1 MKWFSLSLF
10 SAAGQAERHG
20 GLRLPRDKP
29 GLPLAGEIRT
39 LALPA
44 RLIFPLL
51 DYRREVLSPLVQ
63 TGQHVRAG
71 QRLAPGVIASAS
83 GRIESIEPRAVIHPS
98 GKPAPCVV
106 LEPDTHQDS
115 APMLYEPLST
125 MTAERLDECG
135 VQGLGGAAFATARKL
150 KAIEQSGTEPDIL
163 LINAV
168 ECEPQIACDEA
179 LLMCEAAAVIDAIE
193 YLMRS
198 TQCRRCVL
206 AVENDKTAAIAA
218 IRLALQQHP
227 VELEPELQLVLLEP
241 VYPAGAER
249 SLIRRITGRS
259 MSAEQRPAELGI
271 LSINVATALAAHR
284 ACQGLPL
291 YSRIVTVSGVG
302 LPGPVN
308 VRVRFGTPVDE
319 VLRQCGYDHS
329 TGDHR
334 VRANGP
340 LSGFDLPSLQA
351 PVTAST
357 NSLGI
362 HPRQAVQEP
371 QPCIRCGACEEVCPE
386 QLLPQQLY
394 WYAQADDLPGCQRFG
409 MDSCI
414 TCGCCD
420 LVCPSSI
427 PLTQAFRHARDAQ
440 REHEHQAYMALLSQ
454 QRYHAREQ
462 RLADRAAAREER
474 RRQAKASL
482 STSKDPIADALARAR
497 KRRKPR
503 AQTNDR
509 TSSTPG
515 ADEQSVSDNTRSDAQ
530 HTPSDKQDS

>member
-1 MKWFSLSLF
+1 MKWFPLSLLCA
-10 SAAGQAERHG
+10 SGQAQLHG

-29 GLPLAGEIRT
+29 GLPVNGEIRE

-44 RLIFPLL
+44 RLMLPLL
-51 DYRREVLSPLVQ
+51 DYRREALIPRVK
-63 TGQHVRAG
+63 AG
-71 QRLAPGVIASAS
+71 QWVGAGQSLAPGVIAPAS
-83 GRIESIEPRAVIHPS
+83 GRVASIEPRPVIHPS
-98 GKPAPCVV
+98 GMHAPCIV
-106 LEPDTHQDS
+106 LEPDTEQPDE
-115 APMLYEPLST
+115 ARLYEPLPT
-125 MTAERLDECG
+125 MTAERLDKCG
-135 VQGLGGAAFATARKL
+135 VQGLGGAAFATADKL
-150 KAIEQSGTEPDIL
+150 KAIEHSANEPRIL

-179 LLMCEAAAVIDAIE
+179 LLMCDATAVIKAIGF
-193 YLMRS
+193 LMDS
-198 TQCRRCVL
+198 TQCQRCVL

-218 IRLALQQHP
+218 IRQALQRHP
-227 VELEPELQLVLLEP
+227 VALELVLLEP

-259 MSAEQRPAELGI
+259 MNAEQRPAELGI

-284 ACQGLPL
+284 ACQGFPL

-302 LPGPVN
+302 LPEPVN

-319 VLRQCGYDHS
+319 VLRQCGYQDS
-329 TGDHR
+329 VMEHR

-362 HPRQAVQEP
+362 QPVQATPPP

-394 WYAQADDLPGCQRFG
+394 WYARADDLSGCQRFG
-409 MDSCI
+409 LDSCI

-427 PLTQAFRHARDAQ
+427 PLTQSFRHARDAQ
-440 REHEHQAYMALLSQ
+440 REHERQEHMALLSQ
-454 QRYHAREQ
+454 QRFQAREQ
-462 RLADRAAAREER
+462 RLADRAAAREAR
-474 RRQAKASL
+474 RQQAKAKL

-497 KRRKPR
+497 QRRKPR
-503 AQTNDR
+503 GATSNQTA
-509 TSSTPG
+509 SPTPATDKPNA
-515 ADEQSVSDNTRSDAQ
+515 ADTTRSDAQ
-530 HTPSDKQDS
+530 APPSGTQES